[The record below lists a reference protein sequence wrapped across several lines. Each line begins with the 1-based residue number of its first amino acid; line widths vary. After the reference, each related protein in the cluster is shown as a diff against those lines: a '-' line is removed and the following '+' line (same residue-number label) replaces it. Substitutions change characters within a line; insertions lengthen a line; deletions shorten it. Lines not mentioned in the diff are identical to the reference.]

1 MCGERLLA
9 AVYLRFPPAFGGLI
23 VLLYA
28 LLVKAG
34 EAKFLFNLFRFLNL
48 SVSLSLSLS
57 SDICRSFPIFCC
69 LFVGGG

>member
-1 MCGERLLA
+1 MYGERLLG

-48 SVSLSLSLS
+48 SVSLS
-57 SDICRSFPIFCC
+57 
-69 LFVGGG
+69 VE